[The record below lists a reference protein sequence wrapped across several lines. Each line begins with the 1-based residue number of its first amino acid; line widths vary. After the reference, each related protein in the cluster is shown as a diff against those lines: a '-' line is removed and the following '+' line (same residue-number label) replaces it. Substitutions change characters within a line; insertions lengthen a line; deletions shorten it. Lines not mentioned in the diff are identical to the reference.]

1 VFRFV
6 TGRLRC
12 VIDESAEAAAELQRG
27 DAPAARLDAIDFGRR
42 LAAERELAGDP
53 AAPAPNAVFDDSGN
67 FLLYATL
74 LGIKARKR
82 ATLPGSLAARWYS
95 TVEMRVVINGIT
107 CPGWCGAPRGA
118 LWPAPRLCQLKA
130 LRGVALCR
138 AAPACTRASCA
149 LRARPPAAGTGS
161 ASVQQRREAADRGAS
176 LDASHNGA
184 RMLCTA
190 QHPWPLRV
198 VRAVVSRLTA
208 ALARASHV
216 LHGRAG
222 RRPTRSAAAGR
233 AAGAER
239 TGARTGGQPGGV

>member
-1 VFRFV
+1 V

-74 LGIKARKR
+74 LGIKARS
-82 ATLPGSLAARWYS
+82 A
-95 TVEMRVVINGIT
+95 VINGIT

-118 LWPAPRLCQLKA
+118 LWPAPRLCQLTG

-161 ASVQQRREAADRGAS
+161 ASVQQRREAADRGPS
-176 LDASHNGA
+176 LDASHTGA

-190 QHPWPLRV
+190 QQPRPLRAVRV
-198 VRAVVSRLTA
+198 VASRLA
-208 ALARASHV
+208 AAQARASHV